1 MIERGVKAENLTA
14 VGFGETK
21 PLASNKTKVGKAEN
35 RRTEVR
41 HVGSIYEGKL

>member
-1 MIERGVKAENLTA
+1 LIEKGVNPDNLTA
-14 VGFGETK
+14 VGFGESSPIAT
-21 PLASNKTKVGKAEN
+21 NKTTAGRAEN